1 MATGLVLLARSPGA
15 PLWLI
20 AILMVLAGLA
30 GPFVSPPTT
39 AILLNSV
46 PAHRGGIA
54 SGVFNTSRQV
64 GGALA
69 VAVFGLFLT
78 SAAFPTGQAAGL
90 FTAAGVSVLTAG
102 AALSLRPRMHAE
114 KA

>member
-1 MATGLVLLARSPGA
+1 MAVGLALLAAFPAA

-20 AILMVLAGLA
+20 AILMVLAGLG
-30 GPFVSPPTT
+30 GPFVMPPTT

-46 PAHRGGIA
+46 PPGRGGIA

-69 VAVFGLFLT
+69 VAAFGFML
-78 SAAFPTGQAAGL
+78 SSHDSPACETGAC
-90 FTAAGVSVLTAG
+90 S
-102 AALSLRPRMHAE
+102 PRQPYRC
-114 KA
+114 